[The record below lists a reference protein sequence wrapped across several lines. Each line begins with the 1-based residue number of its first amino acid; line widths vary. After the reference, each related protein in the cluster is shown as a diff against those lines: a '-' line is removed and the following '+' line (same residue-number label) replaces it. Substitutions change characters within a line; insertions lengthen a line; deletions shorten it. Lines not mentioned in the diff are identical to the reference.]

1 MTDRKAK
8 SLSPRQKGTS
18 RTADVV
24 CFGMITP
31 AVVLVV
37 DDFPPHN
44 TGMLIREI
52 GEFISDDA
60 ALVACMLWQWDVKSG
75 LIGTALGN
83 DSAGHRVAHQ
93 LKELG
98 IIGDVRFSEDIR
110 TPFEVIVS
118 DPSGART
125 YFWQRSSEVLVTL
138 ANTDLSLLEGA
149 HLLYVDWYD
158 GNHIL
163 RPIEA
168 ASQLDVLV
176 FLNLEYGHQNI
187 DILQRYTKGVD
198 ICQVVT
204 DPAQRD
210 TNPIAV
216 ARKVQEAGVPT
227 VLVTL
232 GIKGCLAVRGQ
243 ETLRILSPEV
253 KVVDGCGAG
262 AAFSAGFAYGYLKG
276 WDLEQTAR
284 FATAAA
290 SLKCTVV
297 GPRAFPV
304 NEVSM
309 LAGQLQMER
318 LPT

>member
-1 MTDRKAK
+1 MVNKKVK

-18 RTADVV
+18 RTAEVV

-44 TGMLIREI
+44 TGMLIKEI
-52 GEFISDDA
+52 EEFISDDA
-60 ALVACMLWQWDVKSG
+60 AWVACLLQQWGVQSG
-75 LIGTALGN
+75 LIGTTLGD

-98 IIGDVRFSEDIR
+98 IIVDVRFSEDIR
-110 TPFEVIVS
+110 TPFEVNVS

-125 YFWQRSSEVLVTL
+125 YFWQRSSEMLATL
-138 ANTDLSLLEGA
+138 SNTDLSLLEGA

-163 RPIEA
+163 RPMEA
-168 ASQLDVLV
+168 ASRLDVPV

-187 DILQRYTKGVD
+187 DIFKRYTKGVD

-210 TNPIAV
+210 GNPVAV
-216 ARKVQEAGVPT
+216 ARKVQEAGVPKM
-227 VLVTL
+227 VILWL
-232 GIKGCLAVRGQ
+232 WLEKYRKQACL
-243 ETLRILSPEV
+243 LFWSPWV
-253 KVVDGCGAG
+253 SKDVSPCVDEKL
-262 AAFSAGFAYGYLKG
+262 FAY
-276 WDLEQTAR
+276 
-284 FATAAA
+284 
-290 SLKCTVV
+290 
-297 GPRAFPV
+297 
-304 NEVSM
+304 
-309 LAGQLQMER
+309 
-318 LPT
+318 